1 MPETKLIQLSLVRID
16 GQTQYRDL
24 VDQNTV
30 KEYTDRMRHEVQ
42 FPPVRCTFDGKH
54 YWLWDG
60 FHRYFASQAAGFRDI
75 RVEFTHGTKEDAQ
88 DFALGAN
95 STHGLPRNNATKRKQ
110 VEAAL
115 SMERHKNKSNREIAK
130 LCEVSD
136 SFVASVRDPEVKDR
150 QAKNIEKHFKNKA
163 SKDDASAVKL
173 HPDADPKPS
182 MTQDFAPSEEELEAN
197 QKAIEAD
204 IQAMN
209 KLLESDDALATA
221 HAEIKKLNFDYANLE
236 SRFNALMREKNA
248 AVELL
253 KSAQRKLDRLHKQ
266 GLQTA

>member
-1 MPETKLIQLSLVRID
+1 MPETKLVQLSLVRID

-30 KEYTDRMRHEVQ
+30 KEYADRMRHEVQ

-75 RVEFTHGTKEDAQ
+75 CVEFTHGTKEVAQ

-95 STHGLPRNNATKRKQ
+95 CTHGLPRNNATKRKQ

-163 SKDDASAVKL
+163 SKDDVSAVKL

-182 MTQDFAPSEEELEAN
+182 MTQDFSPSEEELEAN
-197 QKAIEAD
+197 QLS
-204 IQAMN
+204 IQADMDLVT
-209 KLLESDDALATA
+209 KMIESDDVVATL
-221 HAEIKKLNFDYANLE
+221 HAEVKRLSDDNASLQ
-236 SRFNALMREKNA
+236 SRVNALMREKNT

-253 KSAQRKLDRLHKQ
+253 KSAQRKLDRLYKQ

>member
-130 LCEVSD
+130 LCEVSQT
-136 SFVASVRDPEVKDR
+136 FVAAVRDPSKKKK
-150 QAKNIEKHFKNKA
+150 QAENIEKHYKNKIA
-163 SKDDASAVKL
+163 TEETTSSTSSENATTRESTYENCG
-173 HPDADPKPS
+173 PDEDELKANELALQAD
-182 MTQDFAPSEEELEAN
+182 QD
-197 QKAIEAD
+197 
-204 IQAMN
+204 AMN